1 MFCFGAKKAIA
12 AYAGTIICLTIS
24 YCSYHLQRPETM
36 SEVVFVKTCG
46 RELKEAFDCCVRY
59 RQTRDG
65 NELNNA
71 WSIYMNVAGKIK
83 KIPEIESL
91 DLPYVSPQLQGARD
105 LDLAIPGTYR
115 SGEPIVRI
123 ISFVPTLRV
132 LSSKQHPRRLRI
144 LGSDGHEHEFLLK
157 GKEDLRQDERVMQLF
172 GLLNTLLAADP
183 ETFKRHLGIQQFSVT
198 PLSPNSGLIGWVKDT
213 DTLHDLIKDYRASR
227 GISLKTEH
235 ALLTQMAPPP
245 AEGGYDLYGYDLLT
259 VMQKIEIWE
268 HMLSKT
274 SGEDLY
280 KILWLKSKNSEV
292 WLERR
297 TTYTRSLAVM
307 SMVGHILG
315 LGDRHPLNIM
325 MDRNTGRIVHIDF
338 GDCFEVA
345 MHRAQFPERIPFR
358 LTRMLVMAMEV
369 SGYEGSFR
377 KTSES
382 VMRVLRENKESVM
395 AVLEAFVHDPLINWR
410 ILHTSPQQPEQQQPV
425 GGNNAGSTAAATGAG
440 GRKATV
446 ASTNADTGVANG
458 GIEQEGLS
466 LARSLRRLVLPSEQ
480 ELIEKEKSQKLKKTA
495 TATTANNH
503 DNATTTATTNGAT
516 ANGHRHQAGATTAGQ
531 GSGGDSSDG
540 LSISDSQQNPAEPLN
555 QRAITVLN
563 RVTNKLTGRD
573 FDPGKSLD
581 VESQVENLIRQATSI
596 ENLCQC
602 WVGYCAFW

>member
-1 MFCFGAKKAIA
+1 
-12 AYAGTIICLTIS
+12 
-24 YCSYHLQRPETM
+24 M
-36 SEVVFVKTCG
+36 SEVVFVKTFG
-46 RELKEAFDCCVRY
+46 RELKEAFDCCTRY

-71 WSIYMNVAGKIK
+71 WSIYMHVFEKIR
-83 KIPEIESL
+83 KIPALETL
-91 DLPYVSPQLQGARD
+91 DMPYVSPQLQGARD
-105 LDLAIPGTYR
+105 LDLAIPGTYK
-115 SGEPIVRI
+115 SGEPII
-123 ISFVPTLRV
+123 KITSFVPTMSI
-132 LSSKQHPRRLRI
+132 LSSKQHPRRLSI
-144 LGSDGHEHEFLLK
+144 MGSDGREHEFLLK
-157 GKEDLRQDERVMQLF
+157 GHEDLRQDERVMQLF
-172 GLLNTLLAADP
+172 GLVNTLLAADP
-183 ETFKRHLGIQQFSVT
+183 ETFKRHLSIQQYSVT

-213 DTLHDLIKDYRASR
+213 DTLHNLIKGYRDSR
-227 GISLKTEH
+227 GLSLKTEH
-235 ALLTQMAPPP
+235 QLLTQMAPPP
-245 AEGGYDLYGYDLLT
+245 ADRGFDLLT
-259 VMQKIEIWE
+259 VMQKVEIFE

-315 LGDRHPLNIM
+315 LGDRHPSNIM

-358 LTRMLVMAMEV
+358 LTRMLVLAMEV

-410 ILHTSPQQPEQQQPV
+410 ILHTSPQQPQPPTQASQQAAGAAGTTGAGIGA
-425 GGNNAGSTAAATGAG
+425 GGAAG
-440 GRKATV
+440 GRKAAATT
-446 ASTNADTGVANG
+446 STNTAVHG
-458 GIEQEGLS
+458 EQEELS
-466 LARSLRRLVLPSEQ
+466 LARSLRRPVLPSEQ
-480 ELIEKEKSQKLKKTA
+480 ELIEKEKNQKLKKAASSTA
-495 TATTANNH
+495 AAAAAAAATNTAAAGAKNNL
-503 DNATTTATTNGAT
+503 AVPTNGHHPT
-516 ANGHRHQAGATTAGQ
+516 GT
-531 GSGGDSSDG
+531 DSLEG
-540 LSISDSQQNPAEPLN
+540 LSASDSQQNPAEPLN

-573 FDPGKSLD
+573 FNPDRSLD
-581 VESQVENLIRQATSI
+581 VQSQVEKLIQQATST

-602 WVGYCAFW
+602 WIGYCAFW